1 MKKYQ
6 LGNLEVS
13 SLRSTEVYDERCKG
27 YREKHTIKISNGKI
41 NKYFTYTTE
50 VIGFIDRKNFYKNVL
65 YSIYSDYLA
74 IENNNNEMSF
84 IEEYG
89 YNGYTYEEGK
99 KIYKACLREHDRFAQ
114 LINSDTLEILDEVFD
129 EY

>member
-6 LGNLEVS
+6 LGNLTVS
-13 SLRSTEVYDERCKG
+13 SLRSEEVYDERCKG

-50 VIGFIDRKNFYKNVL
+50 VIKFIDRKNFYKNVL

-74 IENNNNEMSF
+74 IECNNNEKDF
-84 IEEYG
+84 IREYG
-89 YNGYTYEEGK
+89 YEDKEGK
-99 KIYKACLREHDRFAQ
+99 KIYKACLKEHDRFAQ
-114 LINSDTLEILDEVFD
+114 LINSDTLEILDEVFN

>member
-6 LGNLEVS
+6 LGNLTVN
-13 SLRSTEVYDERCKG
+13 SLRKVIVYDESCRA

-50 VIGFIDRKNFYKNVL
+50 TLNFINRENFYKNVL
-65 YSIYSDYLA
+65 YCIYQDYLS
-74 IENNNNEMSF
+74 IEYNNNEKDF
-84 IEEYG
+84 IEGYG
-89 YNGYTYEEGK
+89 YEDKEGK
-99 KIYKACLREHDRFAQ
+99 KIYKACLREHDRFCQ
-114 LINSDTLEILDEVFD
+114 VVDSDTLEKMQEVFE

>member
-6 LGNLEVS
+6 LGSLMVS
-13 SLRSTEVYDERCKG
+13 NLRSVVVYDSPCKC

-50 VIGFIDRKNFYKNVL
+50 VIKFIDRKNFYKNVL
-65 YSIYSDYLA
+65 YCIYQDYLS
-74 IENNNNEMSF
+74 IECNNNEEDF
-84 IEEYG
+84 INEYG
-89 YNGYTYEEGK
+89 YEDKEGK
-99 KIYKACLREHDRFAQ
+99 KIYRACLREHDRFDQ
-114 LINSDTLEILDEVFD
+114 LIDSDTLEILDEVFN

>member
-6 LGNLEVS
+6 LENLTVS
-13 SLRSTEVYDERCKG
+13 SLRKVNVYDERCRG

-50 VIGFIDRKNFYKNVL
+50 ILKFINRENICKNAL
-65 YSIYSDYLA
+65 YCIYQDYLS
-74 IENNNNEMSF
+74 IEYNDTEESF
-84 IEEYG
+84 INEF
-89 YNGYTYEEGK
+89 GYTEEEGR
-99 KIYKACLREHDRFAQ
+99 KIYRACLKEHNRFYQ
-114 LINSDTLEILDEVFD
+114 LVDADTLEVLDKVFN

>member
-6 LGNLEVS
+6 LGNLDVS
-13 SLRSTEVYDERCKG
+13 SLRSIEVYDERCKG

-50 VIGFIDRKNFYKNVL
+50 IIKFIDRKNFYKNVL
-65 YSIYSDYLA
+65 YCIYQDYLS
-74 IENNNNEMSF
+74 IECNNNEEDF
-84 IEEYG
+84 INEYV
-89 YNGYTYEEGK
+89 YEDKEGK
-99 KIYKACLREHDRFAQ
+99 KIYRACLREHDRFDQ
-114 LINSDTLEILDEVFD
+114 LIDSDTLEILDEVFN

>member
-27 YREKHTIKISNGKI
+27 YREKHTIKISNEKI

-50 VIGFIDRKNFYKNVL
+50 VIKFIDRKNFYKNVL
-65 YSIYSDYLA
+65 YCIYQDYLS
-74 IENNNNEMSF
+74 IECNNNEEDF
-84 IEEYG
+84 INEYG
-89 YNGYTYEEGK
+89 YEDKEGR

-114 LINSDTLEILDEVFD
+114 LIDSDTLEILDEVFN

>member
-6 LGNLEVS
+6 FENLTVN
-13 SLRSTEVYDERCKG
+13 SLRKVNVYDKNCRG

-50 VIGFIDRKNFYKNVL
+50 IIDFIDRKNFYKNVL
-65 YSIYSDYLA
+65 YCIYQDYLS
-74 IENNNNEMSF
+74 IECNNNEEDF
-84 IEEYG
+84 INEYG
-89 YNGYTYEEGK
+89 YEDKEGK
-99 KIYKACLREHDRFAQ
+99 KIYKACLKEHDRFAQ
-114 LINSDTLEILDEVFD
+114 LINSDTLEILDEVFN

>member
-6 LGNLEVS
+6 LGSLTVS
-13 SLRSTEVYDERCKG
+13 SLRSVEVYDEYCKD

-50 VIGFIDRKNFYKNVL
+50 VIKFIDRKNFYKNVL

-74 IENNNNEMSF
+74 IENNNDVMSF
-84 IEEYG
+84 IEEY
-89 YNGYTYEEGK
+89 GYTYEEGK

-114 LINSDTLEILDEVFD
+114 LIDTDDLEILDKFYS

>member
-13 SLRSTEVYDERCKG
+13 SLRSVKVYDEYCKD

-50 VIGFIDRKNFYKNVL
+50 VIKFIDRKNFYKNVL
-65 YSIYSDYLA
+65 YCIYQDYLS
-74 IENNNNEMSF
+74 IECNNNEEDF
-84 IEEYG
+84 IKEYG
-89 YNGYTYEEGK
+89 YEDKEGK
-99 KIYKACLREHDRFAQ
+99 KIYKVCLREHDRFAQ
-114 LINSDTLEILDEVFD
+114 LIDIDTLEILDEVFN

>member
-13 SLRSTEVYDERCKG
+13 SLRSIEVYDERCKG

-89 YNGYTYEEGK
+89 YTYEEGK

-114 LINSDTLEILDEVFD
+114 LIDTDDLEILDKFYS

>member
-6 LGNLEVS
+6 LNNLTVS
-13 SLRSTEVYDERCKG
+13 SLRSEEVYDKFYKG

-50 VIGFIDRKNFYKNVL
+50 IIGFIDRKNFYKNVL

-89 YNGYTYEEGK
+89 YTHEEGK
-99 KIYKACLREHDRFAQ
+99 KIYKACLREHDR
-114 LINSDTLEILDEVFD
+114 LLN
-129 EY
+129 

>member
-6 LGNLEVS
+6 LGNLTVN
-13 SLRSTEVYDERCKG
+13 SLRKVIVYDESCRA
-27 YREKHTIKISNGKI
+27 YREKHTIKITNGKI

-50 VIGFIDRKNFYKNVL
+50 SIGFIDRENFYKNVL
-65 YSIYSDYLA
+65 YCIYQDYLS
-74 IENNNNEMSF
+74 IEYNNNEKDF

-89 YNGYTYEEGK
+89 YEDKEGR
-99 KIYKACLREHDRFAQ
+99 KIYKACLREHDRFDQ
-114 LINSDTLEILDEVFD
+114 LVDSDTLEIIQEVFE

>member
-6 LGNLEVS
+6 LGSLTVN
-13 SLRSTEVYDERCKG
+13 SLRSIEIYDKSCKG
-27 YREKHTIKISNGKI
+27 YRQKHTIKISNGKI

-50 VIGFIDRKNFYKNVL
+50 IIGFIDKKNFYKNVL

-74 IENNNNEMSF
+74 IENNDDEMSF
-84 IEEYG
+84 IEEY
-89 YNGYTYEEGK
+89 GYTYEEGK

-114 LINSDTLEILDEVFD
+114 LIDTDDLEILDRFYS

>member
-13 SLRSTEVYDERCKG
+13 SLKSVEVYDECCKA

-50 VIGFIDRKNFYKNVL
+50 VIKFIDRKNFYKNVL
-65 YSIYSDYLA
+65 YCIYQDYLS
-74 IENNNNEMSF
+74 IECNNNEEDF
-84 IEEYG
+84 INEYG
-89 YNGYTYEEGK
+89 YEDKEGR
-99 KIYKACLREHDRFAQ
+99 KIYKACLREHDRFDQ
-114 LINSDTLEILDEVFD
+114 LIDSDTLEILDEVFN

>member
-6 LGNLEVS
+6 LGNLIVS
-13 SLRSTEVYDERCKG
+13 SLRSVEVYDEHCRD

-50 VIGFIDRKNFYKNVL
+50 VINFIDRENFYKNVL
-65 YSIYSDYLA
+65 YCIYQDYLS
-74 IENNNNEMSF
+74 IEYNNNEESF
-84 IEEYG
+84 INEYG
-89 YNGYTYEEGK
+89 YEDKEGK
-99 KIYKACLREHDRFAQ
+99 KIYKACLREYDRFCQ
-114 LINSDTLEILDEVFD
+114 VVDSDTLEMMQEVFE

>member
-6 LGNLEVS
+6 LENLTVS
-13 SLRSTEVYDERCKG
+13 SLRKVIVYDENCRG

-50 VIGFIDRKNFYKNVL
+50 IIDFIDRKNFYKNVL
-65 YSIYSDYLA
+65 YCIYQDYSSIEY
-74 IENNNNEMSF
+74 NNSERDF
-84 IEEYG
+84 IDMYG
-89 YNGYTYEEGK
+89 YTEEEGR
-99 KIYKACLREHDRFAQ
+99 KIYRACLKEHDRFYQ
-114 LINSDTLEILDEVFD
+114 LVDADTLEALDKVFD

>member
-6 LGNLEVS
+6 LNNLTVS
-13 SLRSTEVYDERCKG
+13 SLRSIEVYDKFYKG
-27 YREKHTIKISNGKI
+27 YRQKHTIKISNGKI

-50 VIGFIDRKNFYKNVL
+50 IIGFIDKKNFYKNVL

-74 IENNNNEMSF
+74 IENNNDEMSF
-84 IEEYG
+84 IEEY
-89 YNGYTYEEGK
+89 GYTYEEGK

-114 LINSDTLEILDEVFD
+114 LIDIDDLEILDKFYS

>member
-6 LGNLEVS
+6 LENLTVN
-13 SLRSTEVYDERCKG
+13 SLRKVNVYDENCRG

-50 VIGFIDRKNFYKNVL
+50 IIDFIDRKNFYKNVL
-65 YSIYSDYLA
+65 YCIYQDYLS
-74 IENNNNEMSF
+74 IECNNNEEDF
-84 IEEYG
+84 INEYG
-89 YNGYTYEEGK
+89 YEDKEGK
-99 KIYKACLREHDRFAQ
+99 KIYKACLREHDRFDQ
-114 LINSDTLEILDEVFD
+114 LIDSDTLEILDEVFN

>member
-13 SLRSTEVYDERCKG
+13 SLKSVKVYDEYCKD

-50 VIGFIDRKNFYKNVL
+50 VIKFIDRKNFYKNVL
-65 YSIYSDYLA
+65 YCIYQDYLS
-74 IENNNNEMSF
+74 IEYNNNEEDF
-84 IEEYG
+84 INEYG
-89 YNGYTYEEGK
+89 YEDKEGK
-99 KIYKACLREHDRFAQ
+99 KIYKACLREHDRFDQ
-114 LINSDTLEILDEVFD
+114 LIDSDTLEILDEVFN

>member
-6 LGNLEVS
+6 LGSLTVS
-13 SLRSTEVYDERCKG
+13 SLKSVEVYDECCNG

-50 VIGFIDRKNFYKNVL
+50 VINFIDRENFYKNVL
-65 YSIYSDYLA
+65 YCIYQDYLS
-74 IENNNNEMSF
+74 IEYNNSEKNF

-89 YNGYTYEEGK
+89 YEDKEGR
-99 KIYKACLREHDRFAQ
+99 KIYKACLREHDRFDQ
-114 LINSDTLEILDEVFD
+114 LIDSDTLEILDEVFN

>member
-1 MKKYQ
+1 MKKYR

-13 SLRSTEVYDERCKG
+13 SLRSTEVYDEYCKD

-50 VIGFIDRKNFYKNVL
+50 VIKFIDRKNFYKNVL
-65 YSIYSDYLA
+65 YGIYQDYLS
-74 IENNNNEMSF
+74 IEYNNNEEDF
-84 IEEYG
+84 INEYG
-89 YNGYTYEEGK
+89 YKDKEGK
-99 KIYKACLREHDRFAQ
+99 KIYKACLREHDRFDQ
-114 LINSDTLEILDEVFD
+114 LINSDTLEILDKFYS

>member
-6 LGNLEVS
+6 LGSLTFS
-13 SLRSTEVYDERCKG
+13 SLRSTEVYDKFCKG
-27 YREKHTIKISNGKI
+27 YRQKHTIKISNGKI

-50 VIGFIDRKNFYKNVL
+50 IIGFIDRKNFYKNVL

-74 IENNNNEMSF
+74 IENNNNEEDF
-84 IEEYG
+84 INEYG
-89 YNGYTYEEGK
+89 YEDKEGK
-99 KIYKACLREHDRFAQ
+99 KIYKACLREHDRFDQ
-114 LINSDTLEILDEVFD
+114 LIDSDTLEILDEVFN

>member
-6 LGNLEVS
+6 LNNLTVS
-13 SLRSTEVYDERCKG
+13 SLKSVEVYDEFFKG
-27 YREKHTIKISNGKI
+27 YRQKHTIKISNGKI

-50 VIGFIDRKNFYKNVL
+50 IIGFIDKKNFYKNVL

-74 IENNNNEMSF
+74 IENNNDVMSF
-84 IEEYG
+84 IEEY
-89 YNGYTYEEGK
+89 GYTYEEGK

-114 LINSDTLEILDEVFD
+114 LIDTDDLEILDKFYS

>member
-6 LGNLEVS
+6 LGNLEVN
-13 SLRSTEVYDERCKG
+13 SLRSVKVYDECCKD

-50 VIGFIDRKNFYKNVL
+50 VIKFIDRKNFYKNVL
-65 YSIYSDYLA
+65 YCIYQDYLS
-74 IENNNNEMSF
+74 IECNNNEEDF
-84 IEEYG
+84 INEYG
-89 YNGYTYEEGK
+89 YEDKEGR

-114 LINSDTLEILDEVFD
+114 LIDSDTLEILDEVFN